1 MHCSFIENRKNKTK
15 HLLVSLCALTGK
27 ELSCVASGR
36 VQEERGITNSGLNMQ
51 KI

>member
-36 VQEERGITNSGLNMQ
+36 VQEEKNKSLRNNKQWSQ
-51 KI
+51 